1 MYFLFIPV
9 SFPLCFRHIYALIR
23 SHYMPFVYVL
33 ITNRP
38 LGTMPKRSELKF
50 TKRAV
55 DALDIEG
62 KGVATIVVIGIGSV
76 VA

>member
-1 MYFLFIPV
+1 M
-9 SFPLCFRHIYALIR
+9 PL
-23 SHYMPFVYVL
+23 VYVL
-33 ITNRP
+33 ITNRS
-38 LGTMPKRSELKF
+38 LGTMLKLSELKF
-50 TKRAV
+50 TKHAV